1 MNKSHP
7 SFNRLGF
14 LFFILCIGITI
25 IGCNV
30 ISNILPGNQPE
41 AEPTSSQAI
50 NQATQDAASTPTDT
64 QLTENSPTLVP
75 SLTPTVLETESLPT
89 PQETLEPT
97 PEEIP
102 PDVAEQMNQIE
113 GQVIGLRNLQPIGFV
128 SRALLTRDQL
138 RQKIEADFLE
148 DYSLEEAQDD
158 TIVLSALG
166 LLESSFD
173 MFTFYQELLSEQ
185 IAGQY
190 DHKEKEMD
198 VVQGFGFGGTERL
211 TYAHEYAHALQDQ
224 NFDIE
229 NGLNYTD
236 EACEEDS
243 ERCAAVQAL
252 LEGDASMLE
261 LDWFSNFATPQDVVD
276 IQTFYQDYESPIYNS
291 APDFLREDFIFPYIY
306 GQTFVEHLH
315 RQGGW
320 DAVNAAYLDLPVST
334 EQILHPERYP
344 EDKPIDVLLPDLNP
358 LLGDSWRELDKGIM
372 GEWYTFLILAHG
384 LNPEARLDDF
394 EARTASDGWGGDAYI
409 VYYDDQINGIV
420 LVMHTSWE
428 SLNDATQ
435 FYNAFQN
442 HSTSRFGAPASS
454 GPSQLGWSHDGG
466 YTELRMQDQYT
477 TWILAPDEGMAQL
490 IWSNIQTP

>member
-1 MNKSHP
+1 MYKSHP
-7 SFNRLGF
+7 SFNNIGF
-14 LFFILCIGITI
+14 LLFTLILVITI
-25 IGCNV
+25 IGCNS
-30 ISNILPGNQPE
+30 IGNIFPGNQPE
-41 AEPTSSQAI
+41 SDPNSNETSNQVTREVASLPTETQMIDISPTS
-50 NQATQDAASTPTDT
+50 
-64 QLTENSPTLVP
+64 VP
-75 SLTPTVLETESLPT
+75 SETPQMLETELLPT
-89 PQETLEPT
+89 PQETPEPT

-102 PDVAEQMNQIE
+102 PEIAEQMIQIE
-113 GQVIGLRNLQPIGFV
+113 RQVIGLRNLQPTGFV

-138 RQKIEADFLE
+138 RQKIETEFLE
-148 DYSLEEAQDD
+148 DYSPEEAQDD

-173 MFTFYQELLSEQ
+173 MYTFYQDLLSEQ

-190 DHKEKEMD
+190 DHKKKEMD

-211 TYAHEYAHALQDQ
+211 TYAHEYTHALQDQ

-229 NGLNYTD
+229 NGLEYTN

-276 IQTFYQDYESPIYNS
+276 IQEFYQDYESPIYNS
-291 APDFLREDFIFPYIY
+291 APDFLREDFIFPYIN

-320 DAVNAAYLDLPVST
+320 DAINAAYVDLPVST

-344 EDKPIDVLLPDLNP
+344 DDKPDTVSLPDLIP
-358 LLGDSWRELDKGIM
+358 ILDDGWRELDRGIM

-384 LNPEARLDDF
+384 LNPEARLGEL
-394 EARTASDGWGGDAYI
+394 EAQTASAGWGGDAYV
-409 VYYDDQINGIV
+409 VYSDDQNTGIV

-428 SLNDATQ
+428 GLNEASQ
-435 FYNAFQN
+435 FFNAFQK
-442 HSTSRFGAPASS
+442 HSTSRFGAPSTS
-454 GPSQLGWSHDGG
+454 GPNQVGWFHEGG

-490 IWSNIQTP
+490 IWSNIQEP